1 MDRTKKN
8 LGLLGTDLVIFIV
21 IGVLFFSNIRSFYV
35 TPRYAGIPA
44 ILISIL
50 WSFFLCGLLKRVQ
63 VAITGERYS
72 KLRDNMNMILK
83 EDESFLQAYIQAVI
97 KNVAIEEPIFRWVP
111 FGLIFVLNIFLS
123 SGLNSLL
130 TDIISMGATSMWIVL
145 YEDRLPHLIPYGPPF
160 FIFVSNGMILESLAS
175 HLLINTMVYFALI
188 FEYELENFER

>member
-8 LGLLGTDLVIFIV
+8 LGLLGVDLIIFIV
-21 IGVLFFSNIRSFYV
+21 ITVLFFSNIRSFYI
-35 TPRYAGIPA
+35 TPRYAGILA
-44 ILISIL
+44 ILISVL
-50 WSFFLCGLLKRVQ
+50 WSFFLCGFLKRVQ

-72 KLRDNMNMILK
+72 KLKDSMNMILK

-97 KNVAIEEPIFRWVP
+97 KNVAIEEPIFRWIP
-111 FGLIFVLNIFLS
+111 FGIIFVLNIFLS
-123 SGLNSLL
+123 SALHSLL
-130 TDIISMGATSMWIVL
+130 TDIISMGSTSMWIVL

-160 FIFVSNGMILESLAS
+160 FIFVSNGMILEALGS